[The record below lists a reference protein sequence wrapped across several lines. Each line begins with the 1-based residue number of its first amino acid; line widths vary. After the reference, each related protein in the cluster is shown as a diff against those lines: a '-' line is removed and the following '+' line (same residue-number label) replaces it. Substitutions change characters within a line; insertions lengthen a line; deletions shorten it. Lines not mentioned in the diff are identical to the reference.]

1 MKRLIIYT
9 LSLFFYWI
17 LVFFLLRI
25 FFVLYQLPIGS
36 KIKKSSD
43 LYAAF
48 IEGYQIDLSTS
59 AILLLLPLLA
69 AILFYILGKE
79 GLKKWASRLVFI
91 MLLVYTAVALS
102 DAGLY
107 REWNAKINMQALD
120 HFKNPAEVFRT
131 LSFKLVA
138 IYFLLLGGF
147 SMVCFWI
154 YKKWIHPVLNSN
166 EEISLKERLGYG
178 LGYFLFSTG
187 IAIIVIR
194 GGLFNMPINQSIA
207 YFSNDILAND
217 IAVNPLYNLIQDL
230 DIKGKIPDSTVYKF
244 RTNEDAKALIAE
256 DFKPTKD
263 TSVHILNNPRP
274 NLVFMFLESWSND
287 NIGILGGLK
296 DCTPQFDKLCEDG
309 LLFTN
314 AYANAYVSD
323 QGIPAVLSAYPSVSR
338 MAITN
343 QPSKVHNL
351 PCISEDLLPLGYSS
365 SFLFG
370 GELVYGNLRGYLLEK
385 KFTDLVEVYDMR
397 QYPAG
402 SLGVQ
407 DEHTLL
413 ELMQRLGKKK
423 SPFLYGYFSQSTH
436 MPYDFK
442 PSDDYRAAADNP
454 EKKYTESVHY
464 ADIHIGRFFE
474 QVKKQEWYKNTLFI
488 IVADHSHNTHAQWDP
503 SNSLHHK
510 IPLLLLGGA
519 LRPEWKG
526 QQWDNIVSQLDV
538 VGGLLSQMG
547 LDRSRYPWSRDMF
560 NPTLPNAAYY
570 VFYGGVGRVTP
581 EGYAS
586 YSQSNRHH
594 IYSNLTDTNLQR
606 KYYNKATSFQQLV
619 YEDVRTRK

>member
-1 MKRLIIYT
+1 M
-9 LSLFFYWI
+9 
-17 LVFFLLRI
+17 
-25 FFVLYQLPIGS
+25 
-36 KIKKSSD
+36 
-43 LYAAF
+43 
-48 IEGYQIDLSTS
+48 
-59 AILLLLPLLA
+59 LPLLV
-69 AILFYILGKE
+69 AILFYIIGKE
-79 GLKKWASRLVFI
+79 GLKVWVGRLVLI
-91 MLLVYTAVALS
+91 MLMIYTGVALS

-120 HFKNPAEVFRT
+120 HFKNPAEVART

-138 IYFLLLGGF
+138 IYFLLLGSF
-147 SMVCFWI
+147 SFVCFWI
-154 YKKWIHPVLNSN
+154 YKKWIHSVLHSN
-166 EEISLKERLGYG
+166 EVISFKERLGYG

-194 GGLFNMPINQSIA
+194 GGIFNMPINQSIA

-244 RTNEDAKALIAE
+244 RSNEEAKKMMDE
-256 DFKPTKD
+256 DFIPTSDSSPKVL
-263 TSVHILNNPRP
+263 TTPRP

-296 DCTPQFDKLCEDG
+296 DCTPQFDILSEEG

-338 MAITN
+338 VAITN

-407 DEHTLL
+407 DEHTFQELL
-413 ELMQRLGKKK
+413 QRLGKKK

-442 PSDDYRAAADNP
+442 PSDDYQAESSNP
-454 EKKYTESVHY
+454 EKRYTESIHY
-464 ADIHIGRFFE
+464 ADLHLGRFFE
-474 QVKKQEWYKNTLFI
+474 EAKKQDWYNNTLFI
-488 IVADHSHNTHAQWDP
+488 VVADHSHNTHAQWDA

-519 LRPEWKG
+519 LKPEWKG
-526 QQWDNIVSQLDV
+526 KKWDNIVSQLDIA
-538 VGGLLSQMG
+538 GGVLSQMG
-547 LDRSRYPWSRDMF
+547 LDRSRYNWSRDMF
-560 NPTLPNAAYY
+560 NPTNPNAAYY
-570 VFYGGVGRVTP
+570 IFYGGVGRVAS

-586 YSQSNRHH
+586 YSQSNPNH
-594 IYSNLTDTNLQR
+594 IYSSMTDTTLQR
-606 KYYNKATSFQQLV
+606 TYFNKATSFQQLV